1 MELLF
6 LDVGRVLLLKS
17 RKNLCSFE
25 IWMDI
30 IDIGNLYKQWI
41 NEIIILGQIFLYSF
55 EMWIIDKQWMDEII
69 ILGCGKVEYLCVV
82 YVRISSV
89 FLEYDN

>member
-1 MELLF
+1 
-6 LDVGRVLLLKS
+6 
-17 RKNLCSFE
+17 
-25 IWMDI
+25 MDI

-69 ILGCGKVEYLCVV
+69 ILGCGKMENLCVV